1 MAIVT
6 SQQLTHYYDY
16 YRTTEIIFTK
26 DIIKVLALDPRQIF
40 VKCAGAQWP
49 CILNSTSF
57 QGARIIVGTKGEAFK
72 QLAQKDASTVNLRYY
87 FRKPDGQELSFY
99 VAGKVGAISSYMN
112 STDLA
117 IISIQYTQRPP
128 DAFIEMLG
136 HLIDANENAIRR
148 KEERILLN
156 AETCRRLR
164 MKHEESVIQIEGVP
178 RRCIIRD
185 LSFGGA
191 KVMVLGLAQ
200 FLVGKKI
207 KLNLEFTDPS
217 EVLNLDGTIIK
228 GLPVEGRKDI
238 FAASIKFDETGAALS
253 YKIHINTYLSSL
265 RKDELENKVK
275 QDVLVQQRAVEEQK
289 IKEQR
294 ALAIQKSQEEEAKRL
309 EEAKKLEA
317 AKRLEAARKLEEAKR
332 LEEARKLEEASKR
345 IQNPNVGV

>member
-26 DIIKVLALDPRQIF
+26 DIIKVLSMDPRQIY
-40 VKCAGAQWP
+40 VKCTGSQWP

-57 QGARIIVGTKGEAFK
+57 QAARIIVGTKGDAFK
-72 QLAQKDASTVNLRYY
+72 QLAQRDAPAVNIRYY
-87 FRKPDGQELSFY
+87 FRKQDGQELAFF
-99 VAGKVGAISSYMN
+99 VAGKVVAISSYMN
-112 STDLA
+112 SRDLA
-117 IISIQYTQRPP
+117 IITIQYTQRPP

-148 KEERILLN
+148 KEERILVN
-156 AETCRRLR
+156 QETCRRLR
-164 MKHEESVIQIEGVP
+164 MKQEESVILVEGVP

-200 FLVGKKI
+200 FLVGKTVQ
-207 KLNLEFTDPS
+207 LNLEFTDPS
-217 EVLNLDGTIIK
+217 EVLNMEGKIIK
-228 GLPVEGRKDI
+228 AIPVEGRKDI
-238 FAASIKFDETGAALS
+238 FAVSIKFGETAAALS
-253 YKIHINTYLSSL
+253 YKIHINAYLSSL

-275 QDVLVQQRAVEEQK
+275 QEELAQQRALEEQK

-294 ALAIQKSQEEEAKRL
+294 ALAIQKSQEEEAKRM
-309 EEAKKLEA
+309 EE
-317 AKRLEAARKLEEAKR
+317 AKRLEEARRQEEAKR
-332 LEEARKLEEASKR
+332 LEEARKQEEAKRLEEAAKNS
-345 IQNPNVGV
+345 QTALGGA